1 MKKQIVVILLGFLV
15 LLAVGVG
22 ISQAGGDNNQHTH
35 GEESNYEENNSNPFG
50 DDEFPGDESQQ
61 RSGVVWP

>member
-1 MKKQIVVILLGFLV
+1 MRKQIVVILLGFLV
-15 LLAVGVG
+15 LFAIAVG

-35 GEESNYEENNSNPFG
+35 GEEGNYEEKNSNLFG
-50 DDEFPGDESQQ
+50 DDEFPGDGSQQ